1 MIDLDKPVHVTYV
14 TQNDPFGLNCAL
26 FEGYGLDG
34 VTVDS
39 L

>member
-1 MIDLDKPVHVTYV
+1 M
-14 TQNDPFGLNCAL
+14 PFQFDCAL

-39 L
+39 LPPSIEDKPYDVDDGY